1 MKKKSLLAVLLVA
14 CMAIST
20 ACGGDAGSVESDA
33 QSKEEKQSEQS
44 AQPEQSDSGEADAGE
59 AAADVSFPLKES
71 VKLSVFVSQNS
82 DVVDLKDNLVYQK
95 LQEATN
101 IDFELNA
108 VPAQDASEKLNL
120 LLAGGDYPE
129 VIMGTSLSAQD
140 LEKYGV
146 QEGILMPLNDLID
159 KYAPHIKAQLDEH
172 PNWKADITCSDGN
185 IYGIPSVDSGGV
197 GHVNCPVK
205 YWINEE
211 WLDNLGL
218 EMPETTEEF
227 KEVLMAFK
235 TQDPNGNGL
244 ADEIPL
250 TGCIN
255 SWNADPYLFL
265 LNAFGYFDMSFY
277 YLKDDVIHSILDQDY
292 LKEGLRYMNDLYA
305 NGLIDPAAFTQDNS
319 QLTAIGNN
327 EGVEI
332 LGVSGAGHVGM
343 LLDINNVERYQ
354 KYAMMLPLKGPDGY
368 QALPYTKSVS
378 LSGSNFTITNACEHP
393 EIAIQIADLFSTEE
407 WTIQGQIG
415 VQGVEWDVADEGTF
429 GMDGT
434 TPARIKYLQYQT
446 PAQVVDAWWWTY
458 RGMEPDWKV
467 AIQTEGDIM
476 DPANFESRLYQETM
490 RLKPYAADVDPIP
503 TLLYSED
510 DNTAFTQY
518 NTAISD
524 YAKIAIVEFI
534 NGKRDVDKDWDSYLA
549 DLENLGYGKMIELIQ
564 KTYDAKK

>member
-1 MKKKSLLAVLLVA
+1 MRRKGLLAGMIAA
-14 CMAIST
+14 CMVLGC
-20 ACGGDAGSVESDA
+20 ACGNGGGAAKEQGSRME
-33 QSKEEKQSEQS
+33 QEK
-44 AQPEQSDSGEADAGE
+44 PEQDGTESESPE
-59 AAADVSFPLKES
+59 AAKGNSEDVSLPLKES
-71 VKLSVFVSQNS
+71 VKLSVFIPQNS
-82 DVVDLKDNLVYQK
+82 DVVDLKDNVVFQD
-95 LQEATN
+95 LQAATN
-101 IDFELNA
+101 IEFDLTA
-108 VPAQDASEKLNL
+108 VPGQDASEKLNL
-120 LLAGGDYPE
+120 LLASGEYPE
-129 VIMGTSLSAQD
+129 VIMGTALTAQD

-159 KYAPHIKAQLDEH
+159 KYAPNIKAQLEEH
-172 PNWKADITCSDGN
+172 PNWKEDITCSDGN
-185 IYGIPSVDSGGV
+185 IYGIPTVDSGGV
-197 GHVNCPVK
+197 GHVNSPMK
-205 YWINEE
+205 YWINQE

-218 EMPETTEEF
+218 DMPETTEEF

-235 TQDPNGNGL
+235 TQDPNGNGV

-265 LNAFGYFDMSFY
+265 LNAFGYFDMNFY
-277 YLKDDVIHSILDQDY
+277 YLKDDTICSVLDQDY
-292 LKEGLRYMNDLYA
+292 MREGLRYMNDLYA
-305 NGLIDPAAFTQDNS
+305 NGLIDPAAFAQDNS
-319 QLTAIGNN
+319 QLSAIGNN

-332 LGVSGAGHVGM
+332 LGASGAGHVGM
-343 LLDINNVERYQ
+343 LFDINNVERYH

-368 QALPYTKSVS
+368 QAIPYTKSVS

-393 EIAIQIADLFSTEE
+393 EVAIQIADLFSTEE
-407 WTIQGQIG
+407 WTIKGQVG

-429 GMDGT
+429 GMDGE
-434 TPARIKYLQYQT
+434 TPARIKFLQYQT
-446 PAQVVDAWWWTY
+446 PGQVVDAWWGTY

-467 AIQTEGDIM
+467 TVQTDGDIM

-503 TLLYSED
+503 TLLYSD
-510 DNTAFTQY
+510 DESTAFTQY
-518 NTAISD
+518 KTAVED

-534 NGKRDVDKDWDSYLA
+534 NGKRDVEKDWDGYLS

>member
-1 MKKKSLLAVLLVA
+1 MRRKLVASVVVA
-14 CMAIST
+14 CMVLCS
-20 ACGGDAGSVESDA
+20 ACGNTGSVE
-33 QSKEEKQSEQS
+33 KGEQETS
-44 AQPEQSDSGEADAGE
+44 VAEQEAAESDSVETAEDSAVG
-59 AAADVSFPLKES
+59 DVSFPLKES
-71 VKLSVFVSQNS
+71 IKLSVFIPQNS
-82 DVVDLKDNLVYQK
+82 DVVDLKDNLVFQE

-101 IDFELNA
+101 IDFDLNA
-108 VPAQDASEKLNL
+108 VPGQDAGEKLNL
-120 LLAGGDYPE
+120 LLASGEYPE

-159 KYAPHIKAQLDEH
+159 KYAPNIKAQLDEH
-172 PNWKADITCSDGN
+172 PNWREDITCSDGN
-185 IYGIPSVDSGGV
+185 IYGIPTVDSGGV
-197 GHVNCPVK
+197 GHVNSPMK
-205 YWINEE
+205 YWINQE

-218 EMPETTEEF
+218 DMPTTTEEF
-227 KEVLMAFK
+227 KEVLTAFK
-235 TQDPNGNGL
+235 TQDPNGNGI

-265 LNAFGYFDMSFY
+265 LNAFGYFDMGFY
-277 YLKDDVIHSILDQDY
+277 YLKDDTIHSILDQDY
-292 LKEGLRYMNDLYA
+292 MREGLRYMNDLYA

-343 LLDINNVERYQ
+343 LLDINNVERYH
-354 KYAMMLPLKGPDGY
+354 KYAMMLPLKGSNGY
-368 QALPYTKSVS
+368 QAIPYTKSVS

-393 EIAIQIADLFSTEE
+393 EVAIQIADMFSTEE
-407 WTIQGQIG
+407 WTIKGQVG
-415 VQGVEWDVADEGTF
+415 AQGVEWDVADEGTF
-429 GMDGT
+429 GMDGE
-434 TPARIKYLQYQT
+434 TPARIKFLQYQT
-446 PAQVVDAWWWTY
+446 PGQVVDAWWGTY

-467 AIQTEGDIM
+467 AVQTDGDIM

-490 RLKPYAADVDPIP
+490 RLKPYAADVDPMP
-503 TLLYSED
+503 TLLYSD
-510 DNTAFTQY
+510 DDSVAFTQY
-518 NTAISD
+518 KTAVED

-534 NGKRDVDKDWDSYLA
+534 NGKRDVEKDWDGYLA
-549 DLENLGYGKMIELIQ
+549 DLEKLGYGKMIELIQ